1 VSIKWLTVQ
10 SYQQS
15 QTLLAAIN
23 ALSIHTKLELANLSD
38 EEGAQ
43 AAVKA
48 REQLSTFFED
58 FEKIV
63 GEAERDQGSLV
74 LGVDPRLR
82 QLARNFVQA
91 KRGQRRFRSD
101 LFRISFTNVREL
113 LHSCDEQQKRSLI
126 KCLADLR
133 VLLEEHLAADADRI
147 LGDI

>member
-10 SYQQS
+10 SYHQS
-15 QTLLAAIN
+15 HSLLAAIN
-23 ALSIHTKLELANLSD
+23 ALSIHTKLELAKIPD

-43 AAVKA
+43 AAANA
-48 REQLSTFFED
+48 REQLSALFEQ

-82 QLARNFVQA
+82 QLARNFIKA
-91 KRGQRRFRSD
+91 KRGHRRFRSE
-101 LFRISFTNVREL
+101 LFRNSLVNAKEL
-113 LHSCDEQQKRSLI
+113 LHSCDDEQKRSLI
-126 KCLADLR
+126 KSLADLR